1 MTAGASSQRYSPDQP
16 ALSHFARRLNYI
28 LIYIR
33 SVPRECGTHGKC
45 MRERLQPLCF
55 IIPPE
60 FCTTTF
66 SHCQLFHLRS
76 NLKRTR
82 QNDRRLLRLS
92 CSNGAQFNAKSTD
105 SFRPLCRSFFWG
117 WFNFA
122 GAAVVNWIVLNRGRR
137 CRRRGKWV
145 ETLRHEVSTCSETS
159 I

>member
-1 MTAGASSQRYSPDQP
+1 VSSFATGFPSLSKRPRLNPRRRVLLDCINEGAVEGRVQDGGASSQRYSPDQP

-92 CSNGAQFNAKSTD
+92 CS
-105 SFRPLCRSFFWG
+105 
-117 WFNFA
+117 
-122 GAAVVNWIVLNRGRR
+122 
-137 CRRRGKWV
+137 
-145 ETLRHEVSTCSETS
+145 
-159 I
+159 

>member
-1 MTAGASSQRYSPDQP
+1 MNVQWKDQCRTGAISQRYSPDQP

-45 MRERLQPLCF
+45 MSERLQPLCF

-92 CSNGAQFNAKSTD
+92 CSCGAQF
-105 SFRPLCRSFFWG
+105 G
-117 WFNFA
+117 WVTPISVSLIFL
-122 GAAVVNWIVLNRGRR
+122 GVV
-137 CRRRGKWV
+137 
-145 ETLRHEVSTCSETS
+145 
-159 I
+159 